1 MLEENIGEY
10 LYKIEEYLYKYV
22 DGEDVLKRRNSEIIQ
37 KKTDICTRLHTNIS
51 F

>member
-10 LYKIEEYLYKYV
+10 LYNIEEYLYKYV
-22 DGEDVLKRRNSEIIQ
+22 DGEDVLKRNSEIIQ